1 MSIQLKFQ
9 FDQQKPRIMWSALGH
24 IDQQELI
31 QGLGEMFFHFLRT
44 KKKEVIEDESDSR
57 R

>member
-9 FDQQKPRIMWSALGH
+9 FDRQKPRIMWSALGH

-31 QGLGEMFFHFLRT
+31 QELGEMFFHFLRT
-44 KKKEVIEDESDSR
+44 EKREVIEDESDSR